1 MHYFQQIL
9 RDLHIK
15 HTVPYARSLFDERQ
29 NSNSFLGIK
38 QMLEHY
44 GLKINAIH
52 IQSEQDLEYPCVCLY
67 DGVFRVL
74 DSAPEDFSR
83 IRAGTALIITDR
95 GAASEPHYFLHR
107 VQIAIRF
114 LLPVVAVAAM
124 IFLVVLSF
132 LQSGS
137 DPFDWHKFALFILG
151 CSGAYFSWKTVAKEC
166 SGSCHDVLGSSAS
179 KLLGIFSLSVIG
191 LSYFITG
198 LIIELFVPSL
208 RDIQAIIS
216 CIALIMPVWSLSYQ
230 AFVLRAWCRNCV
242 GVQLSL
248 ILIFAAELLL
258 GHINPRLIALLPAL
272 EAISLYIIIF
282 FICNRIYE
290 LAAMQKKYP
299 KDLVANYLELLKDS
313 STMEKTIAAGKK
325 YDTTDAST
333 LVIAN
338 PEAEKEL
345 LILISPFCEHC
356 KVLFLNLKEK
366 ISSAVLNEY
375 RIKIIFADEPAGLP
389 VSGAAICEYY
399 LHGPQGFIDFMS
411 KWYTGSHSIVKY
423 RKQFAGYK
431 LSTEY
436 NEELARQKEWIRSH
450 NISGTP
456 MMFVE
461 SHRISFVLLE
471 SLIQQ
476 NN

>member
-1 MHYFQQIL
+1 MH
-9 RDLHIK
+9 HGAK
-15 HTVPYARSLFDERQ
+15 PG
-29 NSNSFLGIK
+29 N
-38 QMLEHY
+38 
-44 GLKINAIH
+44 
-52 IQSEQDLEYPCVCLY
+52 
-67 DGVFRVL
+67 
-74 DSAPEDFSR
+74 
-83 IRAGTALIITDR
+83 GTAAQVIAIAETAR
-95 GAASEPHYFLHR
+95 QHNTVIGAEHGQVFILMPKLNYFLL
-107 VQIAIRF
+107 QT
-114 LLPVVAVAAM
+114 LLQGFNHISVA
-124 IFLVVLSF
+124 
-132 LQSGS
+132 
-137 DPFDWHKFALFILG
+137 
-151 CSGAYFSWKTVAKEC
+151 
-166 SGSCHDVLGSSAS
+166 
-179 KLLGIFSLSVIG
+179 
-191 LSYFITG
+191 
-198 LIIELFVPSL
+198 
-208 RDIQAIIS
+208 
-216 CIALIMPVWSLSYQ
+216 
-230 AFVLRAWCRNCV
+230 
-242 GVQLSL
+242 
-248 ILIFAAELLL
+248 
-258 GHINPRLIALLPAL
+258 
-272 EAISLYIIIF
+272 
-282 FICNRIYE
+282 
-290 LAAMQKKYP
+290 
-299 KDLVANYLELLKDS
+299 
-313 STMEKTIAAGKK
+313 IAAGKK

-461 SHRISFVLLE
+461 SHRISFFLLE
-471 SLIQQ
+471 SLIVQ